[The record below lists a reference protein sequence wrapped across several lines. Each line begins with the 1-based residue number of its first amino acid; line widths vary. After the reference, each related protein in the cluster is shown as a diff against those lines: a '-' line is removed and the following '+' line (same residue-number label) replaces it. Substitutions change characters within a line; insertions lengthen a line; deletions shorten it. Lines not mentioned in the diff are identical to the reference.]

1 MYVGLFSFTSLVVF
15 GLTGL
20 VVTFQAGPQRSPAE
34 SQTRSIAFRAAPN
47 ASDREVAAA
56 VYRRAQLPLAAPVPD
71 WAVQRDAQH
80 RLVLDFYTV
89 NGIRKITV
97 IEDEGRLRIDSV
109 RNSLPDFIND
119 VHAIT
124 LRWAAPDLRLKLW
137 TWYNEIAIAS
147 LLVLCFSGAYLWLSS
162 RPLYRLARYAVIL
175 GLVCFAA
182 FCILTR

>member
-97 IEDEGRLRIDSV
+97 LEDEGRLRIDSV
-109 RNSLPDFIND
+109 RNSLH

-124 LRWAAPDLRLKLW
+124 LRWAPPDLRLKLW